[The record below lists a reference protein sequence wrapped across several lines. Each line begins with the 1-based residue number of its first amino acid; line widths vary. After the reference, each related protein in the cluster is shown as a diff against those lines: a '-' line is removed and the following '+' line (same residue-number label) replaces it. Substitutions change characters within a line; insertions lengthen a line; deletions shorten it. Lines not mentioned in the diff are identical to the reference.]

1 MTLEGCG
8 VFCSNND
15 RHALLGFRNGQ
26 FGAIK
31 TFIFFRHPVK
41 LNTHAVG
48 KLAHRNR
55 NAAGAKIIAPF
66 NHLAYFAAPEQALN
80 FTFCRGIAFL
90 HFRTASS
97 QRLFGMGL
105 RRTGSAAAAVAAS
118 SPAYENHYISW
129 LRLLTNNV
137 FLGCRRHHR
146 ANFHAFSHKAF
157 VIEFGHL
164 TSSQTNL
171 VAVRAVA

>member
-8 VFCSNND
+8 IFCSDNN
-15 RHALLGFRNGQ
+15 RHTLLGFRDGQ

-31 TFIFFRHPVK
+31 AFIFFGHPVK
-41 LNTHAVG
+41 LNPYAVG

-55 NAAGAKIIAPF
+55 NAASAKIIAPF
-66 NHLAYFAAPEQALN
+66 DHPAYFAATEQTLN
-80 FTFCRGIAFL
+80 FTFCRRISFL
-90 HFRTASS
+90 HFCTASS
-97 QRLFGMGL
+97 QRLFSMRL

-129 LRLLTNNV
+129 LRLLTNYV
-137 FLGCRRHHR
+137 FLGRRRHHR